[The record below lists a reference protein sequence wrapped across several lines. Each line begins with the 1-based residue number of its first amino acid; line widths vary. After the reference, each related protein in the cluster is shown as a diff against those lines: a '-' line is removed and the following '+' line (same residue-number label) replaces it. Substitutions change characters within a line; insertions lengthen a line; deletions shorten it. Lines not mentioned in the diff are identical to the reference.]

1 MSQRTPTDNR
11 DSATE
16 PELYLPAGAG
26 VSFIASQF
34 ERVWATLFNHR
45 VGPRN

>member
-1 MSQRTPTDNR
+1 MTQRTHTDTQ

-16 PELYLPAGAG
+16 PEFYIPAGAG
-26 VSFIASQF
+26 PSFVVDRV

-45 VGPRN
+45 VGPLN